1 MRLEKFLVICGI
13 ATGKVIKKIIK
24 DGEITVNGIVQCNC
38 SIQVEPSEDIIFYLG
53 KEIKPKTLRYYL
65 LNKPAGY
72 LTAVSNPI
80 NSKPIV
86 MDLIPESIN
95 KQGLAPIGRLDKDT
109 EGVLILTNDGN
120 LNYLMTYPDK
130 VIDKEYYVELDRDIS
145 FEDVKILEC
154 GVIIDDYL
162 CKPAKVEILTNKSI
176 NLTITEGK
184 YHQVKK
190 MMKSIKNKVIY
201 LKRVRMGK
209 LTLQDLKIGKIKEIT
224 LDQII

>member
-24 DGEITVNGIVQCNC
+24 DGEITVNGLVQCDC
-38 SIQVEPSEDIIFYLG
+38 SAQIEPSEDTILYLG
-53 KEIKPKTLRYYL
+53 EKIKPKTLKYYL

-145 FEDVKILEC
+145 FEDVKMLEC
-154 GVIIDDYL
+154 GVTIDDYL
-162 CKPAKVEILTNKSI
+162 CKPAKVEILTSKSI

-209 LTLQDLKIGKIKEIT
+209 LTLQNLKIGEIKEIT
-224 LDQII
+224 LEQII

>member
-1 MRLEKFLVICGI
+1 
-13 ATGKVIKKIIK
+13 
-24 DGEITVNGIVQCNC
+24 
-38 SIQVEPSEDIIFYLG
+38 
-53 KEIKPKTLRYYL
+53 
-65 LNKPAGY
+65 
-72 LTAVSNPI
+72 
-80 NSKPIV
+80 

-154 GVIIDDYL
+154 GVTIDDYL

-190 MMKSIKNKVIY
+190 MMKSIKNKVVY

-209 LTLQDLKIGKIKEIT
+209 LTLQDLKIGEIKEIT

>member
-24 DGEITVNGIVQCNC
+24 DGEITVNGIVQCDC
-38 SIQVEPSEDIIFYLG
+38 STQVEPSEDIIFYLG

-154 GVIIDDYL
+154 GIIIDDYL

-209 LTLQDLKIGKIKEIT
+209 LTLQDLKIGEIKEIT

>member
-24 DGEITVNGIVQCNC
+24 DGEITVNGIVQCD
-38 SIQVEPSEDIIFYLG
+38 SSTQVEPSEDIIFYLG

-154 GVIIDDYL
+154 GIIIDDYL

-209 LTLQDLKIGKIKEIT
+209 LTLQDLKIGEIKEIT